1 MYALNM
7 QNNLLE
13 PAAEPLIST
22 TFPGIALLKRGKDKD
37 VYDLGDM
44 LFMVAT
50 DRLSAGGKNL
60 GGGIK
65 GKGRIINQ
73 LSAHWFRTLRKVF
86 PNHLVSV
93 DSSCFPE
100 QLKTADQNLD
110 GCSMLVWKT
119 TPLPIRC
126 VVRGYLAGAGWRE
139 YQEKGEICGN
149 RLPPGLV
156 ESQRLPAPIFTPTEK
171 GQPGERTANI
181 EFEALKQLIG
191 SRLAEQIRDVSLRL
205 YFTAWQSARERGVLI
220 ADTKFEFGLHD
231 GKLMLID
238 ECLTPDTTRF
248 WELERY
254 RSGATMPSMDKQLLI
269 DFLDAMNDDDEA
281 ALLSEEML
289 CRIDKNYH
297 EAYRRII
304 TEG

>member
-1 MYALNM
+1 M
-7 QNNLLE
+7 QNNLVS
-13 PAAEPLIST
+13 ASAEPLALT

-44 LFMVAT
+44 LLMVAT
-50 DRLSAGGKNL
+50 DRLSAAGKSL
-60 GGGIK
+60 GKEIK
-65 GKGRIINQ
+65 GKGRIISR
-73 LSAHWFRTLRKVF
+73 LSAYWFRRLRKVF
-86 PNHLVSV
+86 PNHLVSA

-100 QLKTADQNLD
+100 QLKTANENLD

-171 GQPGERTANI
+171 GQPGGRNANI

-191 SRLAEQIRDVSLRL
+191 STLAEQIREVSLRL
-205 YFTAWQSARERGVLI
+205 YFTAWQSVRERGVLI

-254 RSGATMPSMDKQLLI
+254 RSGATMPSMDKQALV
-269 DFLDAMNDDDEA
+269 DSLDAMADHDDA
-281 ALLSEEML
+281 TLLSEEML
-289 CRIDKNYH
+289 CRIDKNYR

-304 TEG
+304 TTG